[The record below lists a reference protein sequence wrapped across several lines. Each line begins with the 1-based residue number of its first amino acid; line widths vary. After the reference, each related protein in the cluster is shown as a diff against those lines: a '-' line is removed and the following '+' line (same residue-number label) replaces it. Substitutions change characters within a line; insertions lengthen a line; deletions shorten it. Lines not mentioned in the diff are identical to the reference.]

1 MLLRMGDVAGYA
13 MSDGAYIAYEVVG
26 DAPRDLII
34 VMDGFV
40 PIDTLND
47 ERRMEHCMAR
57 LNSFARLIRFDR
69 RGVGLS
75 DPVSPSSPPTLEQ
88 WVADAIAVLDAAGS
102 KRAVVLA
109 SAEMGTV
116 GLLIAAMHPDRVEAL
131 VVVNAYARAMVDTDY
146 PDGLPAEAL
155 ADLISSSTDGAP
167 TEDAEDFIF
176 LAAPTAADDPH
187 FRRWWQAAGRRGASP
202 ATARALLKVELESDV
217 RAVLST
223 IQAPTLVAHMRDEPL
238 IPMALGRY
246 VADHIAGARWFEV
259 AGADDF
265 WWASDAADIVLDEI
279 EEFITG
285 TPSASP
291 TNRVLSTVL
300 FTDIVSSTER
310 AHELGDHQWRDVL
323 NTHDQSVRR
332 QLTRFR
338 GKEVNTTGDGF
349 VATFD
354 GPARAIACACAIRDA
369 AHQLGLEV
377 RSGVHTG
384 EIELRGDDIAGIAVH
399 IAARVA
405 SLATASTVW
414 TSRTVT
420 DLVIGAGIQFRECGD
435 HALKGVPGTWA
446 LFEVVDE

>member
-1 MLLRMGDVAGYA
+1 MLLRMGEVAGYA
-13 MSDGAYIAYEVVG
+13 TSDGAYIAYEVLG
-26 DAPRDLII
+26 TGPRDLII

-40 PIDTLND
+40 PIDTMND
-47 ERRMEHCMAR
+47 EPRMAHCMAR

-102 KRAVVLA
+102 ERAVVLA
-109 SAEMGTV
+109 AAEMSPV

-131 VVVNAYARAMVDTDY
+131 VVVNAYARALADTDY
-146 PDGLPAEAL
+146 PEGVSAEVIAE
-155 ADLISSSTDGAP
+155 LIRSSTDTTPA
-167 TEDAEDFIF
+167 EDAEDFVF
-176 LAAPTAADDPH
+176 LAAPSAAHDPN
-187 FRRWWQAAGRRGASP
+187 FRRWWQETGRRGASP

-223 IQAPTLVAHMRDEPL
+223 IQAPTLVAHMRDEAFV
-238 IPMALGRY
+238 PMALGRY
-246 VADHIAGARWFEV
+246 VADHIVGARWLEV
-259 AGADDF
+259 AGADDY
-265 WWASDAADIVLDEI
+265 WWGSDASDLVLDEI

-310 AHELGDHQWRDVL
+310 AHELGDHRWRDVL
-323 NTHDQSVRR
+323 NSHDQSVRR

-338 GKEVNTTGDGF
+338 GREVNTTGDGF

-354 GPARAIACACAIRDA
+354 GPARAVACACAIRDA
-369 AHQLGLEV
+369 ARQLGLEV

-384 EIELRGDDIAGIAVH
+384 EVELRGDDIAGIAVH

-405 SLATASTVW
+405 SAAEPSTIRV
-414 TSRTVT
+414 SRTVT
-420 DLVIGAGIQFRECGD
+420 DLVIGSGIQFRDCGE
-435 HALKGVPGTWA
+435 HTLKGVPGTWA
-446 LFEVVDE
+446 LYEVVNE